1 MRWGDRGHEEGP
13 WPAADPCPVT
23 SGAMHQQEDP
33 AEDTQNP
40 EQGDRTL
47 SFDLSRPVFPR
58 ASISPSA
65 FREKGVPKLCGPKQL
80 AGLGEPR
87 GLRSGLGAICGECG
101 GALAQGWPR
110 WPPMRWQVCVL
121 GHTALDRAAE
131 GAQRA
136 STVTGGR
143 SLVRERR

>member
-87 GLRSGLGAICGECG
+87 GLRSGLGAICGNVGELWPKAGHIGPLCTG
-101 GALAQGWPR
+101 RCVSWATQRWTGLQRELRGPAQ
-110 WPPMRWQVCVL
+110 
-121 GHTALDRAAE
+121 
-131 GAQRA
+131 
-136 STVTGGR
+136 
-143 SLVRERR
+143 